1 MTAAK
6 SYYVAQVPKL
16 LEVRNLVA
24 TFGGVQAL
32 VSFNLSMDPGEI
44 VAIIGP
50 HGSGKSTAIDM
61 LSGVRVPRA
70 GLMQIKRRSMV
81 NQPPE
86 WIARCGIARTF
97 QNPRLFWD
105 RSAVDN
111 VMVGLHQQM
120 SPGLL
125 GTILRTPA
133 ANRAHAQARS
143 RAMDLLATM
152 ELADQALMRAA
163 DLDFSQ
169 RRRLEI
175 ARALA
180 SNPRI
185 LLLDEPASGLDPT
198 ARRALGELFL
208 FLREQFRVGIC
219 FTDNAADLALELGDQ
234 VIVLDHGQTV
244 AVVNREE
251 LTNDER
257 LLSLFATKDHLH

>member
-1 MTAAK
+1 
-6 SYYVAQVPKL
+6 
-16 LEVRNLVA
+16 
-24 TFGGVQAL
+24 
-32 VSFNLSMDPGEI
+32 
-44 VAIIGP
+44 
-50 HGSGKSTAIDM
+50 
-61 LSGVRVPRA
+61 
-70 GLMQIKRRSMV
+70 
-81 NQPPE
+81 
-86 WIARCGIARTF
+86 
-97 QNPRLFWD
+97 
-105 RSAVDN
+105 
-111 VMVGLHQQM
+111 
-120 SPGLL
+120 
-125 GTILRTPA
+125 
-133 ANRAHAQARS
+133 
-143 RAMDLLATM
+143 MDLLATM